1 MATHRQLLIEGYTP
15 ESILQLSDEELR
27 AFVFTNE
34 PLVFQAGS
42 AQVLGQFQV
51 KANRLV
57 VELAQ
62 IDGGGEGI
70 LQTIWLLA
78 ERYARNRG
86 LASVEWIVHAVHCAQ
101 PNLKL
106 RRVLDRFGFKVREVP
121 GHGLA
126 YHYVHDLSEE
136 VGPPRSWKPRQ
147 Q

>member
-1 MATHRQLLIEGYTP
+1 MTTRRQLLLEGYTP

-51 KANRLV
+51 KENQLV

-70 LQTIWLLA
+70 LQTLWLLA
-78 ERYARNRG
+78 ERYASTRE

-106 RRVLDRFGFKVREVP
+106 RRVLERFGFRVREVP
-121 GHGLA
+121 NHGLA
-126 YHYVHDLSEE
+126 YHFVHDLSDKKS
-136 VGPPRSWKPRQ
+136 GRRFDP
-147 Q
+147 